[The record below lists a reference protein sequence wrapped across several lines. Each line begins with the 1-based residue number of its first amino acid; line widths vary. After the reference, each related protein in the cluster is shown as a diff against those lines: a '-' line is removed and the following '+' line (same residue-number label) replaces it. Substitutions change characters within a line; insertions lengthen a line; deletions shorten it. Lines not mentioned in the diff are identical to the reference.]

1 MVTILFLFILL
12 SFSVSKISDFN
23 HTDLFS
29 KKGRAIVR
37 DLILITLVSSVKK
50 GGTSKISD
58 FNHIDL
64 FSKKGGAQ
72 VRDLILIRFAYS
84 TTHSKNI
91 ELCINTQFFI

>member
-29 KKGRAIVR
+29 KKGGGGGAVS
-37 DLILITLVSSVKK
+37 DLIL
-50 GGTSKISD
+50 
-58 FNHIDL
+58 NHTDL

-72 VRDLILIRFAYS
+72 VRDLILIREI
-84 TTHSKNI
+84 TDEI
-91 ELCINTQFFI
+91 IN